1 MKKRELKTHI
11 STYAMRPSTR
21 NMLEQMA
28 DIHEMSIASTIEVII
43 RAEAKR
49 IGIEPIYTQVDA
61 CDTGC

>member
-1 MKKRELKTHI
+1 
-11 STYAMRPSTR
+11 
-21 NMLEQMA
+21 MLEQMA

-61 CDTGC
+61 IDIGC